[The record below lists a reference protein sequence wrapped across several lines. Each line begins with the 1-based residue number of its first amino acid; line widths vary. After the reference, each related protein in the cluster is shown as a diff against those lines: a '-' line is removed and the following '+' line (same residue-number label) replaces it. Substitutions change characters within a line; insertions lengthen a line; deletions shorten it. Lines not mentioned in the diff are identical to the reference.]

1 MPPPKKERPRHSYLY
16 ARTRNVATMIFPVAG
31 QPATRLVSAPS
42 PSPLACVA
50 VWASGKDKRHKIVKA
65 GQLVG
70 EHRYSMLPR
79 FKDGRQSTDVNREN
93 KVTVGSR
100 CSGLLGPC
108 WWVLVRTATEDGLLN
123 LWQGIPVVACER
135 GLRQVCGAVVRC
147 FCCRHCQDLLLYIL
161 CCT

>member
-1 MPPPKKERPRHSYLY
+1 
-16 ARTRNVATMIFPVAG
+16 MIFPVAG

-79 FKDGRQSTDVNREN
+79 FKDGRQSTDVSREN
-93 KVTVGSR
+93 KVAVGSR

-108 WWVLVRTATEDGLLN
+108 MCLEHEAWKVVVDRRWTSVGIGKDCDGRWVVEF
-123 LWQGIPVVACER
+123 VAGYTGR
-135 GLRQVCGAVVRC
+135 SV
-147 FCCRHCQDLLLYIL
+147 
-161 CCT
+161 